1 MRISNLVPSCL
12 LVACVAIV
20 PAQTFTLL
28 HVFQGPDGA
37 QPGALTQDSDGN
49 LYGTTAFG
57 GTNGLGT
64 VYKLQKK
71 VPYKETVLHSF
82 SASTDGEN
90 PGNILLGSDGNLY
103 GTANGAGAN
112 GVGTAFRTTPAGAF
126 NVIYNFV
133 GGAQAAIP
141 GMIIAAPNP
150 ILGVAGGGAP
160 QNGGMVYSLASGGE
174 TDLYKFGGGADGD
187 FPSSLVRDNA
197 GNFYGTAGG
206 GGNVTCTSLGGCG
219 VLFKID
225 AKGVFSVLYVF
236 VGPDGSGPGGLTIDP
251 AGNLYGT
258 TGGGGAHDSGT
269 VFEFTSAGKLITLYA
284 FTGGADGQSPQSGV
298 VRDAAGNLYGATAS
312 GGAVTSQCNN
322 IPCGVVFMLSPTAA
336 GAWHETVLHAFNGAD
351 GQDPVGPLL
360 LDPTGPALYGA
371 TDRGGDFSC
380 TPIDGG
386 NSCGVVFKITR

>member
-1 MRISNLVPSCL
+1 MRISSFVPSCL
-12 LVACVAIV
+12 LVACAAMV

-37 QPGALTQDSDGN
+37 QPGHLIQDSNGN

-64 VYKLQKK
+64 IYKLQKK

-103 GTANGAGAN
+103 GTASGAGAN
-112 GVGTAFRTTPAGAF
+112 GDGTAFRTTPAGAF
-126 NVIYNFV
+126 NVIYSFA
-133 GGAQAAIP
+133 GGTQASIP
-141 GMIIAAPNP
+141 GMIISAPNP
-150 ILGVAGGGAP
+150 IIGVAGGGAP
-160 QNGGMVYSLASGGE
+160 IFGGMVYSLTSAGE
-174 TDLYKFGGGADGD
+174 TDIYKFGGGADGN

-206 GGNVTCTSLGGCG
+206 GDLTCTNFGACG

-225 AKGVFSVLYVF
+225 NKGVFSVLYVF

-258 TGGGGAHDSGT
+258 TNSGGAHNSGT
-269 VFEFTSAGKLITLYA
+269 VFEFTPAGKLITLYA
-284 FTGGADGQSPQSGV
+284 FTGGADGKNPQSGV
-298 VRDAAGNLYGATAS
+298 VRDAAGNLYGTTAQ
-312 GGAVTSQCNN
+312 GGAVSSQCFDQ
-322 IPCGVVFMLSPTAA
+322 PCGVVFMLSPVST
-336 GAWHETVLHAFNGAD
+336 GMWHETVLHTFNGTD

-360 LDPTGPALYGA
+360 LDPSSSAIYGT
-371 TDRGGDFSC
+371 TDRGGNFNC